1 MKEKIRLSELMPRAS
16 SPLSSRSEENRITPP
31 RASKA
36 PFLSSFDR

>member
-16 SPLSSRSEENRITPP
+16 PLTARSEENRITPP
-31 RASKA
+31 RASIA